1 MGYLRRKI
9 GRGFARAR
17 AYLSGQPLIGDKN
30 LETEIHDLQTPT
42 DGHWANGRS
51 PRYDL
56 VYKYKM
62 TKETMKDGDLEKL
75 MDKIEVDMVSPYARR
90 VVARAVELAI
100 NDYKIRDAVCTK
112 KKEIV
117 VQTDKIT
124 GITNSPGHITTGN
137 VNERA
142 YNGRI
147 RVDVLTYKNNGDV
160 IREELFR
167 TAEGTYDLQPTSAPK
182 VVYERALG
190 LEVARRNGRV
200 AAIEAEAQAAIAEE
214 NDEPLGDF
222 GGRVQR
228 GAPVAPPAPRP
239 APAQPPAPAQELAE
253 DVGGEEAEDAEVGGE
268 EEHAEEEPPAPA
280 QQP

>member
-1 MGYLRRKI
+1 
-9 GRGFARAR
+9 
-17 AYLSGQPLIGDKN
+17 
-30 LETEIHDLQTPT
+30 
-42 DGHWANGRS
+42 
-51 PRYDL
+51 L

-62 TKETMKDGDLEKL
+62 TKDTMKDGDLEKL

-117 VQTDKIT
+117 VQTDRIT
-124 GITNSPGHITTGN
+124 GLTNSPGHITTE
-137 VNERA
+137 VEFEERS

-167 TAEGTYDLQPTSAPK
+167 TGEGTYSLRPTSAPK
-182 VVYERALG
+182 VVYERAIG
-190 LEVARRNGRV
+190 LETERSNNRRAAGR
-200 AAIEAEAQAAIAEE
+200 AAAQAAIHEE
-214 NDEPLGDF
+214 DDRPLGDF
-222 GGRVQR
+222 GG
-228 GAPVAPPAPRP
+228 PVAQGQPLPPRP
-239 APAQPPAPAQELAE
+239 APAQPPAPAEVAE

-268 EEHAEEEPPAPA
+268 EEHVEEDAQEAALEAPAPIEPQAPA
-280 QQP
+280 QL